1 MTLGID
7 FKWPLTA
14 DLAVET
20 DPRASYIGRIAR
32 ALTCNGLWHSRTW
45 GRDVRRYLLDA
56 ASDADMSIEIQQ
68 TVEADEETQR
78 AEVAVTREGGSVA
91 VGIAAY
97 TKRGAVVR
105 FTLAIDAV
113 TGALLV
119 NP

>member
-1 MTLGID
+1 VTLGLD
-7 FKWPLTA
+7 FKWPITA

-20 DPRASYIGRIAR
+20 DPRASYLGRIER
-32 ALTCNGLWHSRTW
+32 ALTCNGLWYAPTW
-45 GRDVRRYLLDA
+45 GRDVRQYLLDVA
-56 ASDADMSIEIQQ
+56 TDSQIAIEIQQ

-78 AEVAVTREGGSVA
+78 AEVSVSREGGSVA
-91 VGIAAY
+91 VEIAAY

-113 TGALLV
+113 TGALVV